1 MKKLYYNFSRV
12 LCALLL
18 CAGLVFAGCTDGPLG
33 DDQNT
38 EQGDNQNNSNENGG
52 DNTGGSQ
59 DKPTD
64 ENEVTSGP
72 ATITIDKITAT
83 TVTFKGKID
92 VAEDDRDFSIV
103 TVRYSEPDSF
113 SAMNEQLP
121 KASTTSFDANG
132 DFTIELTKLKYNT
145 TYKYCVIAKVRTEET
160 YSEKVMS
167 FTTENISVNLSEAS
181 SITATTALISGIVEG
196 LSDSDKSQIQ
206 VGICYSSEEYKV
218 ESGRGTKLTASAISS
233 DNTVSFSLSGL
244 TSGSTY
250 YYCSYVKQGSAY
262 VYGEVKTFVAGSV
275 SLNLSDAGSITA
287 TTAQITG
294 TVEGLSD
301 SDKSLIEV
309 GIFYSSEEGKV
320 ENGEGAK
327 LTASEIPSDNAVSFS
342 LSGLTFGTT
351 YYYCSYLKQGT
362 ASVYGE
368 VKTFVTGNVSVSVSA
383 KESTIISGTP
393 VAEFI
398 GTVTGLSEEDK
409 SDVEVG
415 VAYCTTSE
423 GLKTGSSTKI
433 AATIVG
439 SDGVFE
445 ASSNQLSVYTT
456 VYTKY
461 YYCSY
466 VKQHSE
472 YIYGTEINELQTIHP
487 YDFASNLN
495 VSSATDL
502 SSSGSANCYIVS
514 NGGLYKFKTVKG
526 NSSKSV
532 GNVASA
538 SILWETFGTATTP
551 ECFDLI
557 KAVDYENGY
566 LAFQTADTFKE
577 GNAVIAAK
585 DANGNI
591 LWSWHIWLT
600 DQPQGQ
606 VYYNNAGTMMDRN
619 LGATSATPGDVG
631 ALGLLYQW
639 GRKDPFLGSSNISS
653 SRVAK
658 STLTWPSEVSSDSSN
673 GTISFATANPTT
685 YITYNNSND
694 DWYYTGSSSTD
705 NTRWTTSESN
715 KSIYDPCP
723 AGWRVPDGGS
733 NGVWSKA
740 CGSSSYFE
748 GYPYDSTN
756 EGMNFSGKFG
766 ADQTIWYPA
775 SGYRCGDG
783 LGLVGRDGF
792 YWSASPNS
800 YYAYYLDFDNNG
812 CVYPSRYYM
821 REHGNSVRCLQVI
834 D

>member
-1 MKKLYYNFSRV
+1 MTTTINYFGRM
-12 LCALLL
+12 LCAFLLS
-18 CAGLVFAGCTDGPLG
+18 AGLVMTSCEGTDPIDNGN
-33 DDQNT
+33 NT
-38 EQGDNQNNSNENGG
+38 EQGGNENNDNENGG
-52 DNTGGSQ
+52 DSTGGSQ
-59 DKPTD
+59 DKPAD
-64 ENEVTSGP
+64 ENEVKSGP
-72 ATITIDKITAT
+72 VTITIDEITAT

-92 VAEDDRDFSIV
+92 VAKTDRDFSIV
-103 TVRYSEPDSF
+103 TVRYSEPDTF

-121 KASTTSFDANG
+121 SVSTTSFDANG
-132 DFTIELTKLKYNT
+132 DFTIVLDKLNYNT
-145 TYKYCVIAKVRTEET
+145 SYKYCVIAKVRTEET

-167 FTTENISVNLSEAS
+167 FTTRNV
-181 SITATTALISGIVEG
+181 
-196 LSDSDKSQIQ
+196 
-206 VGICYSSEEYKV
+206 
-218 ESGRGTKLTASAISS
+218 
-233 DNTVSFSLSGL
+233 
-244 TSGSTY
+244 
-250 YYCSYVKQGSAY
+250 
-262 VYGEVKTFVAGSV
+262 SV
-275 SLNLSDAGSITA
+275 SLSDVSSITA
-287 TTAQITG
+287 TTAQIIG
-294 TVEGLSD
+294 GVEGLSE
-301 SDKSLIEV
+301 SDMSQIQV
-309 GIFYSSEEGKV
+309 GMIYSSEEGKV
-320 ENGEGAK
+320 ENGQGTK
-327 LTASEIPSDNAVSFS
+327 LTASEISSDNAVSFS
-342 LSGLTFGTT
+342 LSQLTFGTT
-351 YYYCSYLKQGT
+351 YYYCSYVKQGG
-362 ASVYGE
+362 SYVYGE

-445 ASSNQLSVYTT
+445 ASSNQLSVD
-456 VYTKY
+456 TKY

-487 YDFASNLN
+487 YRVPSNLN

-526 NSSKSV
+526 NSSESV
-532 GNVASA
+532 GDVASA
-538 SILWETFGTATTP
+538 SILWETFGTSETP
-551 ECFDLI
+551 VYFDLI
-557 KAVDYENGY
+557 KSFCYKDGY
-566 LAFQTADTFKE
+566 IAFQTPDTFKE

-639 GRKDPFLGSSNISS
+639 GRKDPFLGSSSISS
-653 SRVAK
+653 STLAN
-658 STLTWPSEVSSDSSN
+658 STITWPSAVSSDSSS
-673 GTISFATANPTT
+673 GTIAYATANPTT
-685 YITYNNSND
+685 FITYNSSNY

-723 AGWRVPDGGS
+723 AGWRVPDGG
-733 NGVWSKA
+733 GKGLWSKA
-740 CGSSSYFE
+740 LGSSSNFDYT
-748 GYPYDSTN
+748 YDSTN
-756 EGMNFSGKFG
+756 KGMNFSGKFG
-766 ADQTIWYPA
+766 SASTIWYPA
-775 SGYRCGDG
+775 SSCRGNGDG
-783 LGLVGRDGF
+783 ILYFVGIGGN
-792 YWSASPNS
+792 YWSASPDGND
-800 YYAYYLDFDNNG
+800 AYFLYFNGGG
-812 CVYPSRYYM
+812 CVDPSNVHLRAS
-821 REHGNSVRCLQVI
+821 GQSVRCLQE
-834 D
+834 

>member
-1 MKKLYYNFSRV
+1 MIKLLNNISRV

-18 CAGLVFAGCTDGPLG
+18 CAGLMFAGCTEGPLG
-33 DDQNT
+33 DNQNT
-38 EQGDNQNNSNENGG
+38 EQGDNQNNGNENGG

-83 TVTFKGKID
+83 TVTFKGNID

-132 DFTIELTKLKYNT
+132 DFTIVLDKLNYNT
-145 TYKYCVIAKVRTEET
+145 SYKYCVIAKVRTEET

-196 LSDSDKSQIQ
+196 LSESDKSQIQ
-206 VGICYSSEEYKV
+206 VGM
-218 ESGRGTKLTASAISS
+218 
-233 DNTVSFSLSGL
+233 
-244 TSGSTY
+244 
-250 YYCSYVKQGSAY
+250 
-262 VYGEVKTFVAGSV
+262 
-275 SLNLSDAGSITA
+275 
-287 TTAQITG
+287 
-294 TVEGLSD
+294 
-301 SDKSLIEV
+301 
-309 GIFYSSEEGKV
+309 FYSAEEGKV
-320 ENGEGAK
+320 ENGQGTK
-327 LTASEIPSDNAVSFS
+327 LTASEILSDNAVSFS
-342 LSGLTFGTT
+342 LSQLTFGTT
-351 YYYCSYLKQGT
+351 YYYCSYVKQGT
-362 ASVYGE
+362 AYVYGE

-383 KESTIISGTP
+383 KESTIVSAAP
-393 VAEFI
+393 VAEFA
-398 GTVTGLSEEDK
+398 GVVTGLFEEDK

-433 AATIVG
+433 PATIVG

-445 ASSNQLSVYTT
+445 ASSNQLSVDTR
-456 VYTKY
+456 Y

-466 VKQHSE
+466 VKQNGK
-472 YIYGTEINELQTIHP
+472 YVYGAEIKELQTLYP
-487 YDFASNLN
+487 YSVPSDLN
-495 VSSATDL
+495 ISSAADL
-502 SSSGSANCYIVS
+502 SALGSANCYIVS

-526 NSSKSV
+526 NSSESV

-538 SILWETFGTATTP
+538 SILWETFGTSETP
-551 ECFDLI
+551 TYFDLI
-557 KAVDYENGY
+557 KAVCYKEGY
-566 LAFQTADTFKE
+566 IAFQTADTFKE

-585 DANGNI
+585 DASGTI

-639 GRKDPFLGSSNISS
+639 GRKDPFLGSSSISS
-653 SRVAK
+653 NVNAA
-658 STLTWPSEVSSDSSN
+658 STITWPSSVYSDT
-673 GTISFATANPTT
+673 GTIAYTTANPTT
-685 YITYNNSND
+685 FIGGYY
-694 DWYYTGSSSTD
+694 DWYYTDSSSTD

-723 AGWRVPDGGS
+723 AGWRVPDGGED
-733 NGVWSKA
+733 GVWSKA
-740 CGSSSYFE
+740 RASSSYFD
-748 GYPYDSTN
+748 YTYDSTN
-756 EGMNFSGKFG
+756 KGMNFSGKFG
-766 ADQTIWYPA
+766 ANQTIWYPA
-775 SGYRCGDG
+775 SGYRGNNDG
-783 LGLVGRDGF
+783 SFYNVGYYGH
-792 YWSASPNS
+792 YWSASLYNIE
-800 YYAYYLDFDNNG
+800 YYLRFSYDGWVD
-812 CVYPSRYYM
+812 PSDDGSRACG
-821 REHGNSVRCLQVI
+821 RSVRCLQESK
-834 D
+834 

>member
-1 MKKLYYNFSRV
+1 MCVLQIECVMRKVSINNISRV

-18 CAGLVFAGCTDGPLG
+18 CAGLVVAGCTDGPLG

-121 KASTTSFDANG
+121 KASTTSFDENG
-132 DFTIELTKLKYNT
+132 DFTIVLDKLNYNT

-167 FTTENISVNLSEAS
+167 FTTENISVNLS
-181 SITATTALISGIVEG
+181 
-196 LSDSDKSQIQ
+196 
-206 VGICYSSEEYKV
+206 
-218 ESGRGTKLTASAISS
+218 
-233 DNTVSFSLSGL
+233 
-244 TSGSTY
+244 
-250 YYCSYVKQGSAY
+250 
-262 VYGEVKTFVAGSV
+262 
-275 SLNLSDAGSITA
+275 DAGSITA

-309 GIFYSSEEGKV
+309 GICYSSEEDKV
-320 ENGEGAK
+320 ESGQGTK
-327 LTASEIPSDNAVSFS
+327 LTASAISSDNAVSFS
-342 LSGLTFGTT
+342 LSQLTFGTT

-398 GTVTGLSEEDK
+398 GTVTGLSEDDK

-445 ASSNQLSVYTT
+445 ASSNQLSQDK
-456 VYTKY
+456 KY

-466 VKQHSE
+466 VKQNRK
-472 YIYGTEINELQTIHP
+472 YVYGTEINELQTIHP

-514 NGGLYKFKTVKG
+514 DSGLYKFKTVKG
-526 NSSKSV
+526 NSSESV

-538 SILWETFGTATTP
+538 SILWETFGTSETP
-551 ECFDLI
+551 EFLDLI
-557 KAVDYENGY
+557 KAFCYKDGY
-566 LAFQTADTFKE
+566 IAFQTSDIFKE

-585 DANGNI
+585 DSNGNI

-600 DQPQGQ
+600 DQPEGQ

-639 GRKDPFLGSSNISS
+639 GRKDPFLGSSSISS
-653 SRVAK
+653 NRDAK
-658 STLTWPSEVSSDSSN
+658 STITWPSAVSSDSSN
-673 GTISFATANPTT
+673 GTIAYATANPTT
-685 YITYNNSND
+685 FIKYNSSNY
-694 DWYYTGSSSTD
+694 DWYYTGSSSRD

-733 NGVWSKA
+733 NGVWAKA
-740 CGSSSYFE
+740 LGSSSDFDYI
-748 GYPYDSTN
+748 YNSTN

-766 ADQTIWYPA
+766 SASTIWYPA
-775 SGYRCGDG
+775 SGFRYDNYGSLDN
-783 LGLVGRDGF
+783 VGFYGY
-792 YWSASPNS
+792 YWSASPDYFN
-800 YYAYYLDFDNNG
+800 AYSLDFSRYG
-812 CVYPSRYYM
+812 SVYPSYRYS
-821 REHGNSVRCLQVI
+821 RARGQSVRCLQVI